1 MLNLKVIVPSE
12 LGTAESIFSLPPFV
26 LNPATTIE
34 FMFTPTFKVVCSVFC
49 EVVVKAPDKSP
60 IAALTDEAELA
71 PVPPF
76 AIGKTPETFVV
87 RFTASS
93 AMVTAPVLASV
104 TSPLTATEAISV
116 PSPTK
121 I

>member
-1 MLNLKVIVPSE
+1 ML
-12 LGTAESIFSLPPFV
+12 ASL
-26 LNPATTIE
+26 A
-34 FMFTPTFKVVCSVFC
+34 VV
-49 EVVVKAPDKSP
+49 
-60 IAALTDEAELA
+60 
-71 PVPPF
+71 
-76 AIGKTPETFVV
+76 
-87 RFTASS
+87 TASS